1 MFNLRSGNKP
11 EFRKLSGVA
20 SPNKIVDATAV
31 TDKLKEKVASVANVK
46 DKLSSVKEKVSS
58 KVSSA
63 KDKAKDLVSKAA
75 TARDVVKT
83 TASKA
88 KNLVTPI
95 AANIKNNPIVN
106 KATQVLKNPAVKTT
120 GKALGQVGKRF
131 LGPAGAA
138 MTVYD
143 VGKMMHE
150 QKHMPRQNLV
160 RDAKVQKKYGGSYTM
175 GAGK

>member
-1 MFNLRSGNKP
+1 MAF
-11 EFRKLSGVA
+11 KLNGMNFGEGTGS
-20 SPNKIVDATAV
+20 SPNKQLVDGSN
-31 TDKLKEKVASVANVK
+31 LKDKVASVVNVK
-46 DKLSSVKEKVSS
+46 DKLSSVKDKMSSVKDKVSS
-58 KVSSA
+58 VKENISSA

-95 AANIKNNPIVN
+95 TANIKNNPIVN
-106 KATQVLKNPAVKTT
+106 KATQVFKNPAVKTT

-138 MTVYD
+138 MTVVD

-150 QKHMPRQNLV
+150 QRHMPRQNLV
-160 RDAKVQKKYGGSYTM
+160 RDAKVQQK
-175 GAGK
+175 